1 MAEETPR
8 RSIEEL
14 GRILRDM
21 YDSAQY
27 GEKSAMILIFG
38 IQYAEAIGKRA
49 GDIVALAD
57 IGDGNSYATEVYKG
71 MRLRSVL
78 TRYDDQTL
86 LQLIR
91 GETG

>member
-49 GDIVALAD
+49 GDIGA
-57 IGDGNSYATEVYKG
+57 
-71 MRLRSVL
+71 
-78 TRYDDQTL
+78 
-86 LQLIR
+86 R
-91 GETG
+91 GYW